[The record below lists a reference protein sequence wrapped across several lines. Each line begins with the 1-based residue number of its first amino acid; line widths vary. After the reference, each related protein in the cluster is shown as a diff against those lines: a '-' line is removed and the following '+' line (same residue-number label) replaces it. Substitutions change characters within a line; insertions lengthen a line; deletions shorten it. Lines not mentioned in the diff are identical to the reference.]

1 VVLQIWENVRFR
13 FREDVGKEITDP
25 LLAANPWLTLQTDAP
40 PGNLREKFVAASA
53 AGSPPDTYNAN
64 SAESQTDFVEGL
76 TDSLEPYLKNS
87 KTVKKADIWPSLRLD
102 VEFRGN
108 LTAMPYAPDTRILFT
123 HQENALRAGLD
134 PERPPARW
142 SELEGAA
149 QRAFRGSAS
158 GVEHLG
164 WHPFMGSG
172 ANNLWLVPY
181 WQLGGELLNP
191 EQTRVTLANERA
203 VRALTWLKRVV
214 ELQGGWGAIEAYRNK
229 RPNPAGEAIFMEG
242 GATYLHATLS
252 ERGEQFAVK
261 APAMR
266 YSVAS
271 YPLPDEGGTVATYGG
286 LHAFPIASGSQNSDA
301 TWLFIEHI
309 TSDENNLKLALRFDR
324 VPIRESATASA
335 AYAGTDKGRALQA
348 KEMQRRRFVIAAPG
362 RPELRPFEDV
372 VTPYM
377 TGKMPLQD
385 LLRQQERQMQQVLDT
400 WLDRARAAKL
410 G

>member
-1 VVLQIWENVRFR
+1 VLQIWENFRFR

-64 SAESQTDFVEGL
+64 SAEAQTDFVEGL

-87 KTVKKADIWPSLRLD
+87 KTIKKEDIWPSLRLD

-123 HQENALRAGLD
+123 HQENARRAGLD
-134 PERPPARW
+134 PERPPTRW
-142 SELEGAA
+142 SELEAGA
-149 QRAFRGSAS
+149 QRAFKGGPG

-164 WHPFMGSG
+164 WYPFMGSG

-181 WQLGGELLNP
+181 WQLGGELLNA

-203 VRALTWLKRVV
+203 ARALTWLKRIVD
-214 ELQGGWGAIEAYRNK
+214 LQGGWAAIEAFRN
-229 RPNPAGEAIFMEG
+229 RYPNPTGEAIFMEG

-252 ERGEQFAVK
+252 ERGEQFGLK

-266 YSVAS
+266 FSVAS
-271 YPLPDEGGTVATYGG
+271 YPLPDEGGTVANYGG
-286 LHAFPIASGSQNSDA
+286 LHAFPIASGGKNAEA

-309 TSDENNLKLALRFDR
+309 SGNENNLKLALRFDR

-335 AYAGTDKGRALQA
+335 AYVGTDRGRALQA
-348 KEMQRRRFVIAAPG
+348 QEMKRRRFVIAAPG

-377 TGKMPLQD
+377 TGRMPLQD
-385 LLRQQERQMQQVLDT
+385 LLRQQERQMQQVLDA